1 MSICHRLC
9 ILGLDGR
16 PNQIVIFVVDITGK
30 MFTTTDVYGAMIMLI
45 VFLGLSN
52 VESLHW

>member
-30 MFTTTDVYGAMIMLI
+30 MFTTTDVYRAMIMLI

-52 VESLHW
+52 VAHL